1 MSWGS
6 VDYHEFEEFAK
17 RLEKE
22 FGSAETDKFFV
33 DCAKE
38 LAAILLQLVI
48 PKTPV
53 GDYSNL
59 MPGYERDTAGT
70 LRRGWTG
77 GKDMGGKAYAH
88 TLPVKKQ
95 GSDYVITVENIAKN
109 ERGEPYASYVEHGH
123 TQEPGRFVPAIGK
136 RLKRSWVEGQHF
148 LKISEEELKTVASK
162 QMEKKLEK
170 KLREVFGD

>member
-17 RLEKE
+17 KLEKE
-22 FGSAETDKFFV
+22 FGSAEIDKFFV

-48 PKTPV
+48 PKTPKGV
-53 GDYSNL
+53 YNNL
-59 MPGYERDTAGT
+59 MPGYERDTSGT
-70 LRRGWTG
+70 LIRGWTG
-77 GKDMGGKAYAH
+77 GKDMDGKAYAR

-95 GSDYVITVENIAKN
+95 GSDYVIVVENIAEN
-109 ERGEPYASYVEHGH
+109 EQRKPYASYVEHGH
-123 TQEPGRFVPAIGK
+123 PQEIGRYVPAIGK
-136 RLKRSWVEGQHF
+136 RLVRGWVEGQHF
-148 LKISEEELKTVASK
+148 LKISEEELKTVAPK

-170 KLREVFGD
+170 KLREAFSD